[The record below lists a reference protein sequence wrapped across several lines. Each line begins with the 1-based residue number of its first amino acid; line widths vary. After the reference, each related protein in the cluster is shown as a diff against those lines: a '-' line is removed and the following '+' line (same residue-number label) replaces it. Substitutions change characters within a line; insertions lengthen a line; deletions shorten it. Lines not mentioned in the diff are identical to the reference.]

1 MKISSESAL
10 KRKLTQTIRCRA
22 YQWHFN
28 FLLLLF
34 CRHHQKS
41 WSIVCDLILIYP
53 VIRGN
58 RTYQFHKAL
67 KMNLSP
73 SFGQMVS
80 QQNLYN
86 VSFSETNLE
95 DKEITNA

>member
-1 MKISSESAL
+1 MNMSSGSAI
-10 KRKLTQTIRCRA
+10 KRKLTQTIRSRA
-22 YQWHFN
+22 YQ

-41 WSIVCDLILIYP
+41 WSNVRDLHLIYP

-58 RTYQFHKAL
+58 REYQFHKAL

-73 SFGQMVS
+73 LFGQMVS
-80 QQNLYN
+80 KNGSKIYMFLFQKQ
-86 VSFSETNLE
+86 
-95 DKEITNA
+95 I

>member
-1 MKISSESAL
+1 MNMSSGSAI
-10 KRKLTQTIRCRA
+10 KRKLTQTIRSRA
-22 YQWHFN
+22 YQWYFN

-41 WSIVCDLILIYP
+41 WSNVRDLHLIYP

-58 RTYQFHKAL
+58 REYQFHKAL

-73 SFGQMVS
+73 LFGQMVS
-80 QQNLYN
+80 KNGSKIY

-95 DKEITNA
+95 E

>member
-1 MKISSESAL
+1 MNMSSGSAI
-10 KRKLTQTIRCRA
+10 KRKLTQTIRSRA
-22 YQWHFN
+22 YQWYFN

-41 WSIVCDLILIYP
+41 WSNVRDLHLIYP

-58 RTYQFHKAL
+58 REYQFHKAL

-73 SFGQMVS
+73 LFGQMVS
-80 QQNLYN
+80 KNGSKIYIMFLFQKQ
-86 VSFSETNLE
+86 
-95 DKEITNA
+95 I

>member
-28 FLLLLF
+28 
-34 CRHHQKS
+34 

-58 RTYQFHKAL
+58 RKYQFHKAL

-95 DKEITNA
+95 NKEITNA